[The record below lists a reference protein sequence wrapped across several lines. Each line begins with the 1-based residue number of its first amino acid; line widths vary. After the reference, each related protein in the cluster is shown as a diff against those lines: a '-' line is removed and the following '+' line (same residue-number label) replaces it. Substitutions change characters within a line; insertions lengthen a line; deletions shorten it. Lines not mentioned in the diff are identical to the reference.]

1 MNTNTIQAVTKE
13 HFFNHVDDFMDYR
26 KTIYEASDQTIKSNR
41 IDIQLFKDFIDMKD
55 YLYIDGKA
63 VMDFQY
69 YLKKQRL
76 NCGSSMN
83 RKIFTLR
90 SYSKYLNL
98 EQIPNVKT
106 LPFYDVLK
114 CRQGYKTRPPAGGLS
129 KEQVKAIFESIDR
142 DSCLSVR
149 DYAVYALMY
158 KLGLRV
164 GEVHQLNLENI
175 DLEKKKITVLGKG
188 NKRRSLHLDDEMTAI
203 LTQWIA
209 VRKQFLNYD
218 ISNALFIS
226 KKGNR
231 LAIRTMEDNFKKIIK
246 KLNLN
251 VPFNVTCHT
260 LRHSFA
266 SHLNDEEVDVL
277 VIQDLLGHAT
287 PRTTADYY
295 IHPSEKK
302 VREALE
308 KLPGVIYMNQLVQSG
323 LLKFQPAYNKRE

>member
-1 MNTNTIQAVTKE
+1 MNTSQAVSKE
-13 HFFNHVDDFMDYR
+13 HFFNYVENFMEYR
-26 KTIYEASDQTIKSNR
+26 KDIYEASDQTIKSNR
-41 IDIQLFKDFIDMKD
+41 IDIKLFKDFIDMKE
-55 YLYIDGKA
+55 YHYIDGKA

-69 YLKKQRL
+69 YLKQQRL
-76 NCGSSMN
+76 NCGSSIN
-83 RKIFTLR
+83 RKLFALR
-90 SYSKYLNL
+90 SYSKYLTL
-98 EQIPNVKT
+98 EQIPNVNT

-114 CRQGYKTRPPAGGLS
+114 CRQGYKTRANALS
-129 KEQVKAIFESIDR
+129 KEQVKAVFESIER
-142 DSCLSVR
+142 DSCLSIR

-164 GEVHQLNLENI
+164 GEVHKLNLENI
-175 DLEKKKITVLGKG
+175 DFDSRKITVLGKG

-231 LAIRTMEDNFKKIIK
+231 LAIRTIEDNFKKIID
-246 KLNLN
+246 KLNIN

-266 SHLNDEEVDVL
+266 SHLNDEEVDIL

-308 KLPGVIYMNQLVQSG
+308 KLPGVIYMNKLVQSG
-323 LLKFQPAYNKRE
+323 FLKFQSPYFKRE

>member
-1 MNTNTIQAVTKE
+1 
-13 HFFNHVDDFMDYR
+13 MDYR
-26 KTIYEASDQTIKSNR
+26 KTIYEASDQTIKSNH
-41 IDIQLFKDFIDMKD
+41 IDIKLFKDFMEMKD
-55 YLYIDGKA
+55 YHFIDGKA
-63 VMDFQY
+63 VMNFQY
-69 YLKKQRL
+69 YLKQQRL
-76 NCGSSMN
+76 NCGSSIN

-90 SYSKYLNL
+90 SYSKYLKL
-98 EQIPNVKT
+98 EQVPYVDT

-114 CRQGYKTRPPAGGLS
+114 CRQGYKTRANALS
-129 KEQVKAIFESIDR
+129 KEQVKTIFESIDR

-158 KLGLRV
+158 KLGLRI
-164 GEVHQLNLENI
+164 GEVFKLNLENI
-175 DLEKKKITVLGKG
+175 DFDSRKITVLGKG
-188 NKRRSLHLDDEMTAI
+188 NKRRSLYLDDEMTAI
-203 LTQWIA
+203 LTHWIA

-218 ISNALFIS
+218 ILNALFIS

-231 LAIRTMEDNFKKIIK
+231 LAIRTMEDNFKKIIN
-246 KLNLN
+246 KLTIK
-251 VPFNVTCHT
+251 VPFHVTGHT

-266 SHLNDEEVDVL
+266 SHLNDEEVDIL

-308 KLPGVIYMNQLVQSG
+308 KLPAVIYMNQLIESG
-323 LLKFQPAYNKRE
+323 LLKFQSTYHKRE

>member
-1 MNTNTIQAVTKE
+1 MNNVQAVDKE
-13 HFFNHVDDFMDYR
+13 HFFNYVEKFMEYR
-26 KTIYEASDQTIKSNR
+26 KDVYEASEQTIKSNN
-41 IDIQLFKDFIDMKD
+41 IDINLFKDFLDMKD
-55 YLYIDGKA
+55 YLYIDGHA

-69 YLKKQRL
+69 YLKQQRL

-90 SYSKYLNL
+90 SYSKYLKL
-98 EQIPNVKT
+98 EQVPYVDT

-114 CRQGYKTRPPAGGLS
+114 SRQGYKTRANALS
-129 KEQVKAIFESIDR
+129 KEQVKSIFQSIDR

-164 GEVHQLNLENI
+164 GEVHKLNLENI
-175 DLEKKKITVLGKG
+175 DFDSRKITVLGKG
-188 NKRRSLHLDDEMTAI
+188 NKRRTLHLDDEMTAI

-209 VRKQFLNYD
+209 VRKQFLNYN

-226 KKGNR
+226 KKGKR
-231 LAIRTMEDNFKKIIK
+231 LAIRTIEDNFKKIIE
-246 KLNLN
+246 KLN
-251 VPFNVTCHT
+251 FNLHFNITCHT

-266 SHLNDEEVDVL
+266 SHLNDEEVDIL

-323 LLKFQPAYNKRE
+323 LLKFQSVYNKRE

>member
-1 MNTNTIQAVTKE
+1 MNNVQAVAKE
-13 HFFNHVDDFMDYR
+13 NFFNYVEDFMDYR
-26 KTIYEASDQTIKSNR
+26 KTIYETSDQTIKSNQ
-41 IDIQLFKDFIDMKD
+41 IDIDLFKDFIEMKD
-55 YLYIDGKA
+55 YLYIDGHA

-69 YLKKQRL
+69 YLKQQRL
-76 NCGSSMN
+76 NCGSSIN

-90 SYSKYLNL
+90 SYSKYLKL
-98 EQIPNVKT
+98 EQVPYVDS

-114 CRQGYKTRPPAGGLS
+114 SRQGYKSRANALS
-129 KEQVKAIFESIDR
+129 KEQVKDVFESIDT
-142 DSCLSVR
+142 DSCLSIR

-164 GEVHQLNLENI
+164 GEVNKLNLENI
-175 DLEKKKITVLGKG
+175 DFDSRKITVLGKG

-218 ISNALFIS
+218 TSNALFIS

-231 LAIRTMEDNFKKIIK
+231 LAIRTIEDNFKKIID
-246 KLNLN
+246 KLNIN
-251 VPFNVTCHT
+251 VPFNITCHT

-266 SHLNDEEVDVL
+266 SHLNDEDVDIL

-308 KLPGVIYMNQLVQSG
+308 KLPGVVYMNQLVQSG
-323 LLKFQPAYNKRE
+323 LLNFQTPYFKRE

>member
-1 MNTNTIQAVTKE
+1 MNNAQAVTKE
-13 HFFNHVDDFMDYR
+13 HFFNYVEKFMEYR
-26 KTIYEASDQTIKSNR
+26 KDIYEASDQTIKSNQ
-41 IDIQLFKDFIDMKD
+41 IDIDLFKDFIEMKN
-55 YLYIDGKA
+55 YLYIDGHA

-69 YLKKQRL
+69 YLKQQRL

-83 RKIFTLR
+83 RKLFTLR
-90 SYSKYLNL
+90 SYSKYLKL
-98 EQIPNVKT
+98 EQVPYVDT

-114 CRQGYKTRPPAGGLS
+114 CRQGYKTRANALS
-129 KEQVKAIFESIDR
+129 KEQVKSIFDFIDR
-142 DSCLSVR
+142 ESCLSVR

-164 GEVHQLNLENI
+164 GEVHKLNLENI
-175 DLEKKKITVLGKG
+175 NFDSRKITVLGKG
-188 NKRRSLHLDDEMTAI
+188 NKRRSLYIDDEMTAI

-231 LAIRTMEDNFKKIIK
+231 LAIRTIEDNFKKIIK
-246 KLNLN
+246 KLNIN

-266 SHLNDEEVDVL
+266 SHLNDEDVDIL

-308 KLPGVIYMNQLVQSG
+308 KLPGVIYMNKLVQSG
-323 LLKFQPAYNKRE
+323 FLKFQSHYCKRE

>member
-1 MNTNTIQAVTKE
+1 MNTSQAVAKE
-13 HFFNHVDDFMDYR
+13 HFFNYVEDFMDYR

-41 IDIQLFKDFIDMKD
+41 IDIGLFKDFLDMKN
-55 YLYIDGKA
+55 YSFIDGHA

-69 YLKKQRL
+69 YLKQQRL
-76 NCGSSMN
+76 NCGSSIN

-90 SYSKYLNL
+90 SYSKFLNL

-114 CRQGYKTRPPAGGLS
+114 CRQGYRTRANALS
-129 KEQVKAIFESIDR
+129 KEQVKNIFDSIDR
-142 DSCLSVR
+142 EFCLTVR

-164 GEVHQLNLENI
+164 GEVHKLNLENI
-175 DLEKKKITVLGKG
+175 DFDSRKITVLGKG

-218 ISNALFIS
+218 TSNALFIS

-231 LAIRTMEDNFKKIIK
+231 LAIRTIEDNFKKNID
-246 KLNLN
+246 KLNIN
-251 VPFNVTCHT
+251 VPFNITCHT

-266 SHLNDEEVDVL
+266 SHLNDEEVDIL

-308 KLPGVIYMNQLVQSG
+308 KLPGVIYMNKLVQSG
-323 LLKFQPAYNKRE
+323 LLKFQSAYNKRE

>member
-1 MNTNTIQAVTKE
+1 MINGQAVSKE
-13 HFFNHVDDFMDYR
+13 HFFSHVDDFMDYR
-26 KTIYEASDQTIKSNR
+26 KTIYEVSDQTIKSNH
-41 IDIQLFKDFIDMKD
+41 IDINLFRDFLDMEN
-55 YLYIDGKA
+55 YFYIDGHA
-63 VMDFQY
+63 VMNFQY
-69 YLKKQRL
+69 YLKQQRL
-76 NCGSSMN
+76 NCGASIN

-90 SYSKYLNL
+90 SYSKYLKL
-98 EQIPNVKT
+98 EQVPYVDT

-114 CRQGYKTRPPAGGLS
+114 CRQGYKSRANALP
-129 KEQVKAIFESIDR
+129 KEQVKSIFQSIER
-142 DSCLSVR
+142 NSCLSVR

-158 KLGLRV
+158 KLGLRI
-164 GEVHQLNLENI
+164 GEVHKLNLENI
-175 DLEKKKITVLGKG
+175 DFDSRKITVLGKG

-266 SHLNDEEVDVL
+266 SHLNDEQVDIL

-308 KLPGVIYMNQLVQSG
+308 KLPGVIYMNQLAQSG
-323 LLKFQPAYNKRE
+323 LLKFQSAYKKRE